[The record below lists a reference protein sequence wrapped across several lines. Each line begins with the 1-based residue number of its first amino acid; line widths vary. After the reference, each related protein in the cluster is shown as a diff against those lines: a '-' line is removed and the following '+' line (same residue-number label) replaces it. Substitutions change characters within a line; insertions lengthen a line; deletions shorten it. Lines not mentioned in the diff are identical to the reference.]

1 MRLLELQRELQR
13 DLLGEASTIADAI
26 VDAPPLPVQA
36 RLGIYRHAYRARL
49 FEALDE
55 QYPILH
61 WLLGDETFES
71 LGRLFV
77 ETHPSEHRSIRW
89 YGRELADFTGATA
102 PFADQPILAEI
113 ARFEWT
119 LSEVFD
125 AADACVVDRAALQAI
140 DPERWATLRFG
151 FHPSLRRLSLAWN
164 TVAVWQAGSA
174 EQDSPVPERSP
185 EPRAMAVVAPG
196 FQEPLPLAGCDRA
209 PSAGCGDRGRHFHRH
224 LRSAG
229 RAVARRG
236 GPAARRHPGGPDGW
250 TAASSRRS
258 RRRGGA
264 PAAPLTSK
272 QGSHHSR
279 SPGAPIIS
287 LRNNGIGG
295 PPYDRNLS

>member
-13 DLLGEASTIADAI
+13 DLLGEASAIADAI

-102 PFADQPILAEI
+102 PFADQPVLAEI
-113 ARFEWT
+113 ARFEWM

-125 AADACVVDRAALQAI
+125 AADACVVDRAAFAG
-140 DPERWATLRFG
+140 DRSRRWATLRFG

-164 TVAVWQAGSA
+164 TVAVGRRAARNRTLPFPSA
-174 EQDSPVPERSP
+174 R
-185 EPRAMAVVAPG
+185 PRACHG
-196 FQEPLPLAGCDRA
+196 CCGAGISRTT
-209 PSAGCGDRGRHFHRH
+209 SARWMR
-224 LRSAG
+224 
-229 RAVARRG
+229 
-236 GPAARRHPGGPDGW
+236 
-250 TAASSRRS
+250 
-258 RRRGGA
+258 
-264 PAAPLTSK
+264 
-272 QGSHHSR
+272 
-279 SPGAPIIS
+279 
-287 LRNNGIGG
+287 
-295 PPYDRNLS
+295 

>member
-13 DLLGEASTIADAI
+13 DLLGEASTIADAV

-113 ARFEWT
+113 ARFEWM

-185 EPRAMAVVAPG
+185 EGVPWLLWRRDFKNHFRSLDAIERPALDAAIEGGTFTDICEALAAQLPYAEVPLRAAT
-196 FQEPLPLAGCDRA
+196 L
-209 PSAGCGDRGRHFHRH
+209 
-224 LRSAG
+224 
-229 RAVARRG
+229 VARWVDG
-236 GPAARRHPGGPDGW
+236 GLI
-250 TAASSRRS
+250 AS
-258 RRRGGA
+258 
-264 PAAPLTSK
+264 
-272 QGSHHSR
+272 
-279 SPGAPIIS
+279 
-287 LRNNGIGG
+287 
-295 PPYDRNLS
+295 LST